1 MKKTISKSGHDMKYV
16 ITAIN
21 KLTGER
27 EPVTKPHS
35 EWKAR
40 EMRDKLAARL
50 HSRSAYKHLKVE
62 PAIEEG
68 SLW

>member
-1 MKKTISKSGHDMKYV
+1 MKYV
-16 ITAIN
+16 VTGIN
-21 KLTGER
+21 KMTGER

-40 EMRDKLAARL
+40 EMREKLAARQ
-50 HSRSAYKHLKVE
+50 HSKSAYKWLKVE
-62 PAIEEG
+62 PAIKEG